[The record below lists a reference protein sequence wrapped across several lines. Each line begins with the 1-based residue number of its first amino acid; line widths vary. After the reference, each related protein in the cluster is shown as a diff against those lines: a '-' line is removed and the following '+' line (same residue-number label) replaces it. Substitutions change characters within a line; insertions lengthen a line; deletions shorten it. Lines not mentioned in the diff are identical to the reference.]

1 MTDEKKEG
9 VTNFSV
15 GDLPALKDAFEVR
28 PYSGIDNLE
37 NKPGFTKLPL
47 DSDKKMQISA
57 LTGVLPDLVANG
69 AMSQAYMLEFPNGIS
84 GVLMQYK
91 SGGLGTPIMGENG
104 IIGHASLH
112 PISNQAVICY
122 GAFNVMSIASGQY
135 FLSEINSKLTK
146 MKQSLD
152 KILEFL
158 YGDKRAEL
166 MSEVSFTKYA
176 YENFGSIM
184 SHDVQRTATIGSL
197 QEAKKVAMKDI
208 EFYMAD
214 LDSTVNQKDIS
225 DIAQLVDQAFRIK
238 DGLELSMQLYVMS
251 GLLEVYY
258 AQNYDAGYI
267 QYIEREM
274 RTYIDKSEKHI
285 LADFSVLGK
294 HIGDYKGNLLKK
306 IDKAPYEKQVVELV
320 EGLNT
325 GEESDLRK
333 SLHSALRASG
343 EKAEYYIGQDGDVYL
358 KTS

>member
-1 MTDEKKEG
+1 MTSEKKEG
-9 VTNFSV
+9 STSV
-15 GDLPALKDAFEVR
+15 FVGGLSAVKDAFEVR

-47 DSDKKMQISA
+47 DPDKKMQVSA
-57 LTGVLPDLVANG
+57 LTGALPDLVANG
-69 AMSQAYMLEFPNGIS
+69 AIAQAYVLEFPNGIS
-84 GVLMQYK
+84 GVAMHYK
-91 SGGLGTPIMGENG
+91 SGGLGTPIMGEKG
-104 IIGHASLH
+104 IVGHASLH
-112 PISNQAVICY
+112 PVSNQAAICY

-184 SHDVQRTATIGSL
+184 SHDEQRAATIGSL
-197 QEAKKVAMKDI
+197 QEAKKVAIKDI

-214 LDSTVNQKDIS
+214 LESTVNQKDIS

-258 AQNYDAGYI
+258 AQNYDTGYI

-294 HIGDYKGNLLKK
+294 HIGDYKGTPFKK
-306 IDKAPYEKQVVELV
+306 IDKAPYEKQISELV
-320 EGLNT
+320 EMLNT
-325 GEESDLRK
+325 GEESDLHK
-333 SLHSALRASG
+333 SLHTVLYAP
-343 EKAEYYIGQDGDVYL
+343 EQKAEYYIGQDGNVYL